1 MLTEG
6 TLPKPCLIV
15 ADCLVIALTLGT
27 PVGNAGDIA
36 DDKLSCRKG
45 EVDREGR
52 KRMGNRLKE
61 LEG

>member
-1 MLTEG
+1 M
-6 TLPKPCLIV
+6 
-15 ADCLVIALTLGT
+15 
-27 PVGNAGDIA
+27 GNAGDIA

-45 EVDREGR
+45 EVDREGK